1 MKIRNEL
8 AKNVVKDFVNDTFS
22 RFDFNMTNVA
32 NAFIA
37 KMYIHN
43 NFDAITQI
51 ISKDGYIDID
61 ALEEFAISD
70 VERLGRIEIPA
81 IGTKYIFNADD
92 IKSLITRLKEKA
104 DA

>member
-8 AKNVVKDFVNDTFS
+8 AKNVVKDFINETFS
-22 RFDFNMTNVA
+22 KFEFNMTNVA

-37 KMYIHN
+37 KMYVHN

-61 ALEEFAISD
+61 ALEEFALSD
-70 VERLGRIEIPA
+70 VERLGRFEIPA
-81 IGTKYIFNADD
+81 IGTRYIFNADD
-92 IKSLITRLKEKA
+92 IKALIAKMKERA